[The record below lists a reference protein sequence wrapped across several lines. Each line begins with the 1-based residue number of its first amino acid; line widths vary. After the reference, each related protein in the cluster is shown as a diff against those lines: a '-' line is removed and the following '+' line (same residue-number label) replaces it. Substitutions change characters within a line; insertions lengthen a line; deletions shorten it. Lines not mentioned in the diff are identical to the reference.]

1 MDICNYAK
9 LLSLSKKFKPDLIIN
24 LAAIAGVRHSLTN
37 PRAYVNNNIIGFFNI
52 LEIARNLKIKN
63 IFYASSSSVYGA
75 NKKIPFKEVH
85 KTSSPISVYAASKS
99 SNELLAFSYSHLYK
113 INIIG
118 MRFFTVYGP
127 WGRPDMALFKFI
139 KLALKKKKLPVFN
152 NGNMVR
158 NFTYVDD
165 VIISIDRLINK
176 IVNKKNKKI
185 QCEIYNIGN
194 HKTFS
199 LMFFLKEIQKQ
210 FKIKLKFSFLKMQP
224 GDIQKS
230 KSDQSK
236 LYKKIN
242 YKPQTSI
249 NKGIEHFLDW
259 YFKYFKVK

>member
-1 MDICNYAK
+1 MKIIVTGCAGFVGFHLVKYLGNNKQNKILGLDNLNNYYDNKIKKDRLLILKKTKNFKFLKIDICNYKK
-9 LLSLSKKFKPDLIIN
+9 LFSLSKKFKPELIIN

-75 NKKIPFKEVH
+75 NKKIPFKEEH

-139 KLALKKKKLPVFN
+139 KLALQKKKLPVFN
-152 NGNMVR
+152 NGDMVR

-165 VIISIDRLINK
+165 VIISIDRLIKK
-176 IVNKKNKKI
+176 IVNKKK
-185 QCEIYNIGN
+185 
-194 HKTFS
+194 
-199 LMFFLKEIQKQ
+199 
-210 FKIKLKFSFLKMQP
+210 
-224 GDIQKS
+224 
-230 KSDQSK
+230 
-236 LYKKIN
+236 
-242 YKPQTSI
+242 
-249 NKGIEHFLDW
+249 
-259 YFKYFKVK
+259 